1 MLSGLNA
8 GLPCKIGVCRGV
20 AARYTC
26 ASPTGNY
33 SMTAEVSSRFTSA
46 AASDLSRRRLAIGFM
61 NWAHALD
68 HFVILIYPTV
78 VIELAVIY
86 GRTYASLIAL
96 ATASFVAFGLFSL
109 PAGLLADRWSRRNM
123 MVGFYVGCGL
133 SLIGAALA
141 PSLVGLGIALFMLG
155 VFAAIYHPVGTAMI
169 LENATQ
175 RGRTMAFNG
184 VCGNLGVSLAAG
196 ITAALTAAFT
206 WRGAF
211 LVPGLICVLTG
222 AIYFWLVPDEQKH
235 AAARSTSPDVSLSNT
250 SAAMIFGLFVV
261 VALSAGLVFNTISI
275 SLPKI
280 VDERVGNGISL
291 VEVGG
296 LTTAVFLCGAVAQ
309 ITVGRLVER
318 FPLHILFAISAVMQF
333 AGVVWAAY
341 AAGASLLFALAFTMA
356 AIYGQ
361 ITLNDLVIA
370 RYTAD
375 AWRGRVYAVRYFL
388 TFMVSGV
395 AVSMI
400 AFLYGRGG
408 FDLVLDATALIA
420 LGFLVAVLLIAL
432 IANGVEKTRV
442 VQQPA
447 E

>member
-1 MLSGLNA
+1 
-8 GLPCKIGVCRGV
+8 
-20 AARYTC
+20 
-26 ASPTGNY
+26 
-33 SMTAEVSSRFTSA
+33 MTAEVLPPGRLVREP
-46 AASDLSRRRLAIGFM
+46 ASDRSRRRLAIGFM

-96 ATASFVAFGLFSL
+96 ATASFVAFGLFAL
-109 PAGLLADRWSRRNM
+109 PAGWLADRWSRRNM

-133 SLIGAALA
+133 SLIGAAAA
-141 PSLVGLGIALFMLG
+141 PSLVGLSVALFMLG

-211 LVPGLICVLTG
+211 LVPGLVCVLTG
-222 AIYFWLVPDEQKH
+222 AIYFWLVPDEKGH

-250 SAAMIFGLFVV
+250 SAAMIFGLFIV

-291 VEVGG
+291 VAVGG

-318 FPLHILFAISAVMQF
+318 FPLHVLFAISAVMQF
-333 AGVVWAAY
+333 VGVVWAAY
-341 AAGASLLFALAFTMA
+341 AAGTSLLFALAFTMA

-400 AFLYGRGG
+400 ALLYGRGG
-408 FDLVLDATALIA
+408 FDLVLDATAVIA

-432 IANGVEKTRV
+432 IANGVEKARV

>member
-1 MLSGLNA
+1 MT
-8 GLPCKIGVCRGV
+8 V
-20 AARYTC
+20 
-26 ASPTGNY
+26 SPT
-33 SMTAEVSSRFTSA
+33 VSRTGRLAPEPFAPDGA
-46 AASDLSRRRLAIGFM
+46 ALSRRRVAIGFL

-78 VIELAVIY
+78 VIELQAAY
-86 GRTYASLIAL
+86 GQSYATLIAL

-109 PAGLLADRWSRRNM
+109 PAGWLADRWSRRDM

-133 SLIGAALA
+133 SLVAAAFA
-141 PSLVGLGIALFMLG
+141 PSLTMLG
-155 VFAAIYHPVGTAMI
+155 VALFALGMFAAIYHPVGTAMI

-175 RGRTMAFNG
+175 RGRTLAFNG
-184 VCGNLGVSLAAG
+184 VCGNLGVALAAG
-196 ITAALTAAFT
+196 ITAALTAALS

-211 LVPGLICVLTG
+211 LVPGVVCIATG
-222 AIYFWLVPDEQKH
+222 AIYLWLVPDEGRH
-235 AAARSTSPDVSLSNT
+235 AARRSGSADVALSHAT
-250 SAAMIFGLFVV
+250 AAMIFGLFVV

-280 VDERVGNGISL
+280 VDERVGGGISL
-291 VEVGG
+291 IEVGG
-296 LTTAVFLCGAVAQ
+296 LTTAVFLCGALAQ

-318 FPLHILFAISAVMQF
+318 FPLHILFAIAAVMQF

-341 AAGASLLFALAFTMA
+341 ASGAALLFALAFTMA
-356 AIYGQ
+356 AVYGQ

-400 AFLYGRGG
+400 ALLYGRGG
-408 FDLVLDATALIA
+408 FDLVLGTTAVIA

-432 IANGVEKTRV
+432 IANGVEKARL
-442 VQQPA
+442 VQAAPA

>member
-1 MLSGLNA
+1 
-8 GLPCKIGVCRGV
+8 
-20 AARYTC
+20 
-26 ASPTGNY
+26 
-33 SMTAEVSSRFTSA
+33 MTADVSTSERFTTADA
-46 AASDLSRRRLAIGFM
+46 ADRSHRRLAIGFM
-61 NWAHALD
+61 NLAHGLD

-78 VIELAVIY
+78 VIELQVAY
-86 GRTYASLIAL
+86 GESYASLIAL

-109 PAGLLADRWSRRNM
+109 PAGWLGDRWSRRDM
-123 MVGFYVGCGL
+123 MVAFYVGCGL
-133 SLIGAALA
+133 SLVAAAFA
-141 PSLVGLGIALFMLG
+141 PSLVWLGIALFALG
-155 VFAAIYHPVGTAMI
+155 MFAAIYHPVGTAMI
-169 LENATQ
+169 LENATL

-184 VCGNLGVSLAAG
+184 VCGNIGVSLAAG
-196 ITAALTAAFT
+196 ITAALTAAFS

-211 LVPGLICVLTG
+211 LVPGLICIASG
-222 AIYFWLVPDEQKH
+222 AIYYWLVPNQASH
-235 AAARSTSPDVSLSNT
+235 AAKRSASADVVLPAPV
-250 SAAMIFGLFVV
+250 AAMIFGLFIV

-291 VEVGG
+291 LMVGG
-296 LTTAVFLCGAVAQ
+296 VTTAVFLCGAVAQ
-309 ITVGRLVER
+309 LSVGRLVER
-318 FPLHILFAISAVMQF
+318 FPLHILFAIAAVMQF
-333 AGVVWAAY
+333 SGVLWAAY
-341 AAGASLLFALAFTMA
+341 ASGISLIFALAFTMA

-375 AWRGRVYAVRYFL
+375 AWRSRVYAVRYFL

-400 AFLYGRGG
+400 ALLYARGG
-408 FDLVLDATALIA
+408 FNLVLGATAVIA

-432 IANGVEKTRV
+432 IANGVEKSRV

>member
-1 MLSGLNA
+1 
-8 GLPCKIGVCRGV
+8 
-20 AARYTC
+20 
-26 ASPTGNY
+26 
-33 SMTAEVSSRFTSA
+33 MTAEVSPSA
-46 AASDLSRRRLAIGFM
+46 RLAPGNASDLSDRRLAIGFM

-78 VIELAVIY
+78 VIELQVAY
-86 GRTYASLIAL
+86 GQTYASLIAL
-96 ATASFVAFGLFSL
+96 STASFIAFGLFSL
-109 PAGLLADRWSRRNM
+109 PAGWLGDRWSRRDM
-123 MVGFYVGCGL
+123 MVAFYIGCGV
-133 SLIGAALA
+133 SLVAAAFA
-141 PSLVGLGIALFMLG
+141 PSLMMLG
-155 VFAAIYHPVGTAMI
+155 VALFALGTFAAIYHPVGTAVI
-169 LENATQ
+169 LDNAAQ

-184 VCGNLGVSLAAG
+184 VCGNIGVALAAG
-196 ITAALTAAFT
+196 ITAALTAAFS

-211 LVPGLICVLTG
+211 LVPGLICIATG
-222 AIYFWLVPDEQKH
+222 AIYLWLVPNEARH
-235 AAARSTSPDVSLSNT
+235 AAMRGASADVVLSAPV
-250 SAAMIFGLFVV
+250 AAMIFGLFVV

-280 VDERVGNGISL
+280 VDERIGNGISL
-291 VEVGG
+291 LAVGG

-333 AGVVWAAY
+333 SGVMWAAY
-341 AAGASLLFALAFTMA
+341 ASGPSLLFALAFTMA

-370 RYTAD
+370 RYTAG

-400 AFLYGRGG
+400 ALLYGRGG
-408 FDLVLDATALIA
+408 FNLVLGATAVIA

-432 IANGVEKTRV
+432 IANGVEKARV
-442 VQQPA
+442 VQPA

>member
-1 MLSGLNA
+1 MTTEVLPSAPLSA
-8 GLPCKIGVCRGV
+8 E
-20 AARYTC
+20 AA
-26 ASPTGNY
+26 
-33 SMTAEVSSRFTSA
+33 
-46 AASDLSRRRLAIGFM
+46 DLARRRLSIGFM

-78 VIELAVIY
+78 VIELQVAY
-86 GRTYASLIAL
+86 GKSYATLIAL
-96 ATASFVAFGLFSL
+96 ATASFVAFGLFPL
-109 PAGLLADRWSRRNM
+109 PAGWLGDRWSRRDM
-123 MVGFYVGCGL
+123 MVAFYIGCGL
-133 SLIGAALA
+133 SLVAAAFA
-141 PSLVGLGIALFMLG
+141 PSLYVLGFALFSLG
-155 VFAAIYHPVGTAMI
+155 MFAAIYHPVGTAVI

-184 VCGNLGVSLAAG
+184 VCGNIGVSLAAG
-196 ITAALTAAFT
+196 ITAALTAAFS

-211 LVPGLICVLTG
+211 LVPGIICVATG
-222 AIYFWLVPDEQKH
+222 FIYLWFAPNESRH
-235 AAARSTSPDVSLSNT
+235 ATKRSASADVALSAPA
-250 SAAMIFGLFVV
+250 AAMIFGLFVV

-280 VDERVGNGISL
+280 VDERIGSGISL
-291 VEVGG
+291 VMVGS

-333 AGVVWAAY
+333 TGVVWAAY
-341 AAGASLLFALAFTMA
+341 AAGPSLLFALAFTMA

-400 AFLYGRGG
+400 ALLYGRGG
-408 FDLVLDATALIA
+408 FDLVLDATAVIA
-420 LGFLVAVLLIAL
+420 LGFLIAVLLIAL
-432 IANGVEKTRV
+432 IANGVEKARM

>member
-1 MLSGLNA
+1 
-8 GLPCKIGVCRGV
+8 
-20 AARYTC
+20 
-26 ASPTGNY
+26 
-33 SMTAEVSSRFTSA
+33 MTADVSTSERFTTADA
-46 AASDLSRRRLAIGFM
+46 ADRSHRRLAIGFM
-61 NWAHALD
+61 NLAHGLD

-78 VIELAVIY
+78 VIELQVAY
-86 GRTYASLIAL
+86 GESYASLIAL

-109 PAGLLADRWSRRNM
+109 PAGWLGDRWSRRDM
-123 MVGFYVGCGL
+123 MVAFYVGCGL
-133 SLIGAALA
+133 SLVAAAFA
-141 PSLVGLGIALFMLG
+141 PSLVWLGIALFALG
-155 VFAAIYHPVGTAMI
+155 MFAAIYHPVGTAMI
-169 LENATQ
+169 LENATL

-184 VCGNLGVSLAAG
+184 VCGNIGVSLAAG
-196 ITAALTAAFT
+196 ITAALTAAFS

-211 LVPGLICVLTG
+211 LVPGLICIASG
-222 AIYFWLVPDEQKH
+222 AIYYWLVPNQASH
-235 AAARSTSPDVSLSNT
+235 AAKRSASADVVLSAPV
-250 SAAMIFGLFVV
+250 AAMIFGLFIV

-291 VEVGG
+291 LMVGG
-296 LTTAVFLCGAVAQ
+296 VTTAVFLCGAVAQ
-309 ITVGRLVER
+309 LTVGRLVER
-318 FPLHILFAISAVMQF
+318 FPLHILFAIAAVMQF
-333 AGVVWAAY
+333 SGVLWAAY
-341 AAGASLLFALAFTMA
+341 ASGISLIFALAFTMA

-375 AWRGRVYAVRYFL
+375 AWRSRVYAVRYFL

-400 AFLYGRGG
+400 ALLYARGG
-408 FDLVLDATALIA
+408 FNLVLGATAVIA

-432 IANGVEKTRV
+432 IANGVEKSRV

>member
-1 MLSGLNA
+1 
-8 GLPCKIGVCRGV
+8 
-20 AARYTC
+20 
-26 ASPTGNY
+26 
-33 SMTAEVSSRFTSA
+33 MTAEVLSSGHMTHETA
-46 AASDLSRRRLAIGFM
+46 NAGSRRRLSIGFM

-78 VIELAVIY
+78 VIELAVVY
-86 GRTYASLIAL
+86 GRSYASLIAL
-96 ATASFVAFGLFSL
+96 STASFVAFGLFSL
-109 PAGLLADRWSRRNM
+109 PAGWLADRWSRRNM

-133 SLIGAALA
+133 SLIGAGLA
-141 PSLVGLGIALFMLG
+141 PSLFGLGIALFMLG

-175 RGRTMAFNG
+175 RGRTLAFNG

-196 ITAALTAAFT
+196 ITAALTAALS

-211 LVPGLICVLTG
+211 LVPGLICVISG
-222 AIYFWLVPDEQKH
+222 AVYFWLVPNATRH
-235 AAARSTSPDVSLSNT
+235 AASRSTAPDVSLSAA
-250 SAAMIFGLFVV
+250 SAAMIFGLFIV

-280 VDERVGNGISL
+280 VDERVGHGISL

-333 AGVVWAAY
+333 VGVVWAAN
-341 AAGASLLFALAFTMA
+341 AAGTSLLFALAFTMA

-408 FDLVLDATALIA
+408 FDLVLDTTAIIA

-442 VQQPA
+442 LQQPA

>member
-1 MLSGLNA
+1 MT
-8 GLPCKIGVCRGV
+8 V
-20 AARYTC
+20 A
-26 ASPTGNY
+26 
-33 SMTAEVSSRFTSA
+33 TATPSTTDR
-46 AASDLSRRRLAIGFM
+46 SDALRRRRAIGFM

-78 VIELAVIY
+78 VLELTVVY
-86 GRTYASLIAL
+86 GRSYADLIWL
-96 ATASFVAFGLFSL
+96 ATASFVAFGFFSL
-109 PAGLLADRWSRRNM
+109 PAGWLGDRWSRRNL
-123 MVGFYVGCGL
+123 MVAFYVGCGL
-133 SLIGAALA
+133 SLVAAAFA
-141 PSLVGLGIALFMLG
+141 PSLYVLAFALFSLG
-155 VFAAIYHPVGTAMI
+155 MFAAIYHPVGMAI
-169 LENATQ
+169 IIESATV
-175 RGRTMAFNG
+175 RGRTLAFNG

-196 ITAALTAAFT
+196 ITAALTAVLS

-211 LVPGLICVLTG
+211 LVPGAVCLVTGLI
-222 AIYFWLVPDEQKH
+222 YPWLVADESH
-235 AAARSTSPDVSLSNT
+235 RHTSRSTAADVSLSLPI
-250 SAAMIFGLFVV
+250 AATLAGLFII
-261 VALSAGLVFNTISI
+261 VAVSAGLVFNTISI

-280 VDERVGNGISL
+280 VEERVGSGISL

-318 FPLHILFAISAVMQF
+318 FAPHVLFAIVAVMQF

-341 AAGASLLFALAFTMA
+341 ATGVALLLALALTMA
-356 AIYGQ
+356 SIYGQ

-400 AFLYGRGG
+400 ALLYRRGG
-408 FDLVLDATALIA
+408 FDLVLGTTATIA
-420 LGFLVAVLLIAL
+420 LGFLVAVLAIAV
-432 IANGVEKTRV
+432 IAGGVEKARLP
-442 VQQPA
+442 QPA

>member
-1 MLSGLNA
+1 MTTDILTSQ
-8 GLPCKIGVCRGV
+8 
-20 AARYTC
+20 
-26 ASPTGNY
+26 AS
-33 SMTAEVSSRFTSA
+33 SVREQ
-46 AASDLSRRRLAIGFM
+46 SDQQSRRRQAIGFM
-61 NWAHALD
+61 NWAHAID

-78 VIELAVIY
+78 VIELQAAY
-86 GRTYASLIAL
+86 GESYSTLIAL

-109 PAGLLADRWSRRNM
+109 PAGWLGDRWSRRDL
-123 MVGFYVGCGL
+123 MVIFYAGCGL
-133 SLIGAALA
+133 SLVAAAFA
-141 PSLVGLGIALFMLG
+141 PSLVWLGVALFALG
-155 VFAAIYHPVGTAMI
+155 MFAAIYHPVGTAVI

-184 VCGNLGVSLAAG
+184 VCGNIGVSLAAG
-196 ITAALTAAFT
+196 ITAALTAAFS

-211 LVPGLICVLTG
+211 LVPGVICLATG
-222 AIYFWLVPDEQKH
+222 AIYFWLVPNEASHTVKRSASADVTLSPMT
-235 AAARSTSPDVSLSNT
+235 AAA
-250 SAAMIFGLFVV
+250 IFGLFMV

-291 VEVGG
+291 VMVGG

-309 ITVGRLVER
+309 LTVGRLVER

-333 AGVVWAAY
+333 TGVVWAAY
-341 AAGASLLFALAFTMA
+341 ASGISLVFALAFTMA

-395 AVSMI
+395 AVSMV
-400 AFLYGRGG
+400 ALLYGRGG
-408 FDLVLDATALIA
+408 FNLVLGATAVIA
-420 LGFLVAVLLIAL
+420 LGFLIAVLLIAL
-432 IANGVEKTRV
+432 IANGVEKEKVRAM
-442 VQQPA
+442 QPA